1 MSCRAAAIRTAARSV
16 ACCAARNRSGN
27 LNHFH
32 AKRRKFRIGL
42 TAQIDNAREPGI
54 SRGDGGD
61 DRPLDRRRDNETGG
75 LVGSW
80 TAGEGGEHRA
90 VPLMHVGDVGQRR
103 PDLRRKGAGAN
114 QGNNAAATH
123 VTRHLT
129 PVCARTQ
136 ALQMLGTNLAR
147 IGEDSLR
154 KTTNVVVPGSDLFDE
169 GLELPHDLRLTGQ
182 RRTQAAH
189 DFEQQRVR
197 GRVFEPVDVWRE
209 IERIVSV
216 DEADVSDA
224 GPPDGRVSER
234 RQAPGRTMEDL
245 QAHAPNFMKRPSEV
259 CHGFVCRLGAGRRVL

>member
-1 MSCRAAAIRTAARSV
+1 MGVGLTALKDVVPRRGDADRRSLGRLLRRTEQI
-16 ACCAARNRSGN
+16 GQPDH
-27 LNHFH
+27 LH

-61 DRPLDRRRDNETGG
+61 DRSLDRRRDNETGG

-90 VPLMHVGDVGQRR
+90 VPLMHLGDVGQRR

-114 QGNNAAATH
+114 QGNDAAATD

-129 PVCARTQ
+129 PVRARTQ

-189 DFEQQRVR
+189 HFEQQRVR

-209 IERIVSV
+209 IE
-216 DEADVSDA
+216 
-224 GPPDGRVSER
+224 
-234 RQAPGRTMEDL
+234 
-245 QAHAPNFMKRPSEV
+245 
-259 CHGFVCRLGAGRRVL
+259 